1 MEKLAEKTFVIRY
14 WSDCGE
20 EMRIKVKAIDAKTAK
35 RIAKQKTGCLIKN
48 MAIAYTEGWN

>member
-48 MAIAYTEGWN
+48 MSIAWTEGWN